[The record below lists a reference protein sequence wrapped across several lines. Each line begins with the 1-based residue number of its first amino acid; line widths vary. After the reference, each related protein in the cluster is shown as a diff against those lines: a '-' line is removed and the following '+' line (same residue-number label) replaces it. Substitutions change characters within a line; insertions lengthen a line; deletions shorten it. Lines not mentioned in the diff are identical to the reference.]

1 MSSRLQNAVKMNAR
15 RGPATARIPSK
26 SAEETPN
33 WSVNSKAGR
42 PTLDELERRK
52 LKVMQ
57 VATAL
62 FVRDG
67 YAGTS
72 LVDIAKGAGVAT
84 RTVYQHFGDK
94 EAIFRQVMFARETAA
109 VYEPPAIKAGDSL
122 FDIMM
127 RAANYIIDVSL
138 RPTTVDLMRLTIAES
153 KRFPELTKKLTDA
166 TYSRFRANVKAIFDE
181 LVQRGLVN
189 DTDTTLS
196 AGMFVDLVLGTTTLL
211 VYAGWQSPPPRYSQL
226 NQKIEL
232 FIRGRFGSAVVEN
245 VQPSK
250 RSLREPAPAVRVAAA
265 KQRRAAG

>member
-1 MSSRLQNAVKMNAR
+1 MNAR
-15 RGPATARIPSK
+15 QGPATARIPYK
-26 SAEETPN
+26 STAETSN
-33 WSVNSKAGR
+33 WGANNPKAGR

-52 LKVMQ
+52 LKVMH
-57 VATAL
+57 VATSL

-67 YAGTS
+67 YAATS

-94 EAIFRQVMFARETAA
+94 EAIFRHVMFARETAA
-109 VYEPPAIKAGDSL
+109 VYAPPAIQPEDSL
-122 FDIMM
+122 FDIML

-166 TYSRFRANVKAIFDE
+166 TYSRFRANVKAIFEE

-189 DTDTTLS
+189 DTDAALS
-196 AGMFVDLVLGTTTLL
+196 AAMFVDLILGTTTLL

-232 FIRGRFGSAVVEN
+232 FMRGRFGVADGEN
-245 VQPSK
+245 VHQSK
-250 RSLREPAPAVRVAAA
+250 RSSRESPAKAVRAVPARRLAAA
-265 KQRRAAG
+265 KQRRAG

>member
-1 MSSRLQNAVKMNAR
+1 MDGK
-15 RGPATARIPSK
+15 RGPAAARIPSK
-26 SAEETPN
+26 PAADPRN
-33 WSVNSKAGR
+33 NMRAGSKAGR

-52 LKVMQ
+52 QKVMQ

-67 YAGTS
+67 YAATS

-94 EAIFRQVMFARETAA
+94 EAIFRQVMFARDTGA
-109 VYEPPAIKAGDSL
+109 VYGPPAIEATDSL
-122 FDIMM
+122 FEIVL

-166 TYSRFRANVKAIFDE
+166 TNSRFRANVKAIFDE
-181 LVQRGLVN
+181 LVQRGLVS
-189 DTDTTLS
+189 DTDTALS
-196 AGMFVDLVLGTTTLL
+196 AGMFADLILGTTTLL
-211 VYAGWQSPPPRYSQL
+211 VYAGWQSAPPRYNQL
-226 NQKIEL
+226 NQKVEL
-232 FIRGRFGSAVVEN
+232 FIRGRFGAAAAQNAQQS
-245 VQPSK
+245 VQ
-250 RSLREPAPAVRVAAA
+250 RSLRAAKPAARFSAA